1 MTLSTTATMSRL
13 SRIILTVRRG
23 IGNGEQNHS
32 GISSA
37 VHFYNQ
43 CIGLPIYR
51 VTDDSAELVLMT
63 TPLSSSSSSV
73 VDNNDNNNN
82 NAQLSSAASSP
93 LVLLTIRTVD
103 GDESKLCTGY
113 TPIITFEVQ
122 AIDTII
128 SQCIQ
133 YGAQLDGP
141 IQYPAYGKVASLR
154 TPHGH
159 MIGLYEPTI

>member
-1 MTLSTTATMSRL
+1 MSRL

-23 IGNGEQNHS
+23 FDNGGEAGTAS
-32 GISSA
+32 EGISSA

-43 CIGLPIYR
+43 CIGLPIHR
-51 VTDDSAELVLMT
+51 VTQDSAELVL
-63 TPLSSSSSSV
+63 SSSSIGQQQHEQEQQQQESFPDTSLHM
-73 VDNNDNNNN
+73 DNNNQN
-82 NAQLSSAASSP
+82 NHSNNII
-93 LVLLTIRTVD
+93 LTIRAID

-122 AIDTII
+122 SIDTII
-128 SQCIQ
+128 SNCIQ

-141 IQYPAYGKVASLR
+141 IQYPAYGKIASLR

-159 MIGLYEPTI
+159 IISLYEPTT